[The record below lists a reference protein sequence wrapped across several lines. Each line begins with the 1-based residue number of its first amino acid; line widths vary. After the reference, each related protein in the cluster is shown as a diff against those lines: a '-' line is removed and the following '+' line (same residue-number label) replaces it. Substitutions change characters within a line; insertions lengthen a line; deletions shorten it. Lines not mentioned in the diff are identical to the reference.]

1 MRLILSNNTELNPII
16 VTGGSKYVQG
26 ANRDALTF
34 VFGDSYSMDEL
45 DALFT
50 EANCETIT
58 LIGDG
63 EDQTENMH
71 KGYVIRMELVKKL
84 VVTQDATT
92 DTAEVTEPRIQ
103 VTMAQRTYQETKIS
117 EIAEEVTNNQ
127 LALCEL
133 YESMTV

>member
-1 MRLILSNNTELNPII
+1 MRIILSDNTELNPII

-34 VFGDSYSMDEL
+34 VFGDAYSMDEL

-50 EANCETIT
+50 EANCENIII
-58 LIGDG
+58 IGDG
-63 EDQTENMH
+63 EDQTENLH

-84 VVTQDATT
+84 VVTQDATS
-92 DTAEVTEPRIQ
+92 DTAEVTESRIQ
-103 VTMAQRTYQETKIS
+103 VTMAQRTYQETKIA
-117 EIAEEVTNNQ
+117 EITEEVTNNQ

-133 YESMTV
+133 YEGMLV

>member
-50 EANCETIT
+50 EANCKTII

-84 VVTQDATT
+84 VVTQDATS
-92 DTAEVTEPRIQ
+92 DAAEVTESRIQ
-103 VTMAQRTYQETKIS
+103 VTMAQRTYQETKIA

-133 YESMTV
+133 YEGMLV